1 MNKGSVQSILVYHS
15 IHHFCQQ
22 KLTDIS
28 IDSNCIRPPFG
39 PDELGGTRNDL
50 SMGSTQLYDPK
61 AFILLKIG
69 LTLPRCWMFPNCRIT
84 LDRTT
89 LSVGPQSN
97 RFETCSSSPLAA
109 QPSAADSRN
118 PKGTAHMLDITQ
130 FDLNQIDAAF
140 IEDPYPTLNALRQ
153 STPVHHNADGSVYL
167 TRHDDCLATYRS
179 RDMLSDKTEAFGAK
193 FGECPLKVHHT
204 TSLIFN
210 DPPYHTTV
218 RKLISS
224 AFTPR
229 KLVEMERL
237 IERIV
242 DRLLDRVEDLGE
254 LDLIAD
260 FGMMLPT
267 EIISF
272 MLGVPEAYRAELRGY
287 SIVILGALDP
297 VVPQDRLDAGNKA
310 VEEFGAILSELID
323 HRRANPD
330 DAGEGEVLESLIF
343 GEHNGQRLTQEELV
357 QNCIFLL
364 NAGHETTTSFVGNS
378 IALLL
383 DNPDEHRRL
392 LGDPSLIGTTVEEC
406 LRMESP
412 LQIGNRLAGEDI
424 VMPSGETVPKG
435 TYIHTSIA
443 GANRDPEVFTD
454 PNRFNVAR
462 NPNPHI
468 AFITG
473 IHVCLGASLA
483 RMEGKL
489 ALGRF
494 VERFP
499 KLQADGPRERL
510 GLARFRG
517 FTSLPIRVR

>member
-1 MNKGSVQSILVYHS
+1 MI
-15 IHHFCQQ
+15 
-22 KLTDIS
+22 
-28 IDSNCIRPPFG
+28 
-39 PDELGGTRNDL
+39 
-50 SMGSTQLYDPK
+50 
-61 AFILLKIG
+61 
-69 LTLPRCWMFPNCRIT
+69 
-84 LDRTT
+84 
-89 LSVGPQSN
+89 
-97 RFETCSSSPLAA
+97 
-109 QPSAADSRN
+109 N
-118 PKGTAHMLDITQ
+118 PTQ
-130 FDLNQIDAAF
+130 FDLNRIDANF
-140 IEDPYPTLNALRQ
+140 IEDPYATLHALRDA
-153 STPVHHNADGSVYL
+153 SPVHPNADGSVFL

-218 RKLISS
+218 RKLISG

-237 IERIV
+237 IDGIV
-242 DRLLDRVEDLGE
+242 ARLLDRVEDLGE

-260 FGMMLPT
+260 FAMMLPT

-287 SIVILGALDP
+287 SIAILGALDP
-297 VVPQDRLDAGNKA
+297 VVSQDRLDAGNRA
-310 VEEFGAILSELID
+310 VEEFGAVLGDLIN

-330 DAGEGEVLESLIF
+330 AAGEGEVLESLIF

-383 DNPDEHRRL
+383 DNPAEHRRL
-392 LGDPSLIGTTVEEC
+392 MDDPTLIGTTVEEC
-406 LRMESP
+406 LRAESP

-424 VMPSGETVPKG
+424 MLPSGTTVPKG
-435 TYIHTSIA
+435 TYLHTSIA
-443 GANRDPEVFTD
+443 AANRDPAVFTD
-454 PNRFNVAR
+454 PDRFDITR
-462 NPNPHI
+462 KPNPHI
-468 AFITG
+468 SFITG

-483 RMEGKL
+483 RMEGRL
-489 ALGRF
+489 AVGQF